1 MDKYFSIFGK
11 VVLVVLVIGV
21 LIAGGFYLGKRFSVQ
36 PAPTPAPTT
45 SASPLA
51 SPVASTLVS
60 PSASPKPS
68 PDDFSAIRAALVAK
82 TGISQENIQ
91 VSISQNT
98 GQHAK
103 GTVKDKNDIGGGY
116 FLAAKVGETWIIVYD
131 GQSQPTCSQIAPYNF
146 PKEMVP
152 ECLDSSGNVVKR

>member
-1 MDKYFSIFGK
+1 MLA
-11 VVLVVLVIGV
+11 VLIIGV
-21 LIAGGFYLGKRFSVQ
+21 LVAGGFYLGKRFSSQ
-36 PAPTPAPTT
+36 PATSPTPTLFATP
-45 SASPLA
+45 SAT
-51 SPVASTLVS
+51 PVASTLVL

-82 TGISQENIQ
+82 TGISQNNIE
-91 VSISQNT
+91 VSVSQNT

-103 GTVKDKNDIGGGY
+103 GTVKDKSDVGGGY

-131 GQSQPTCSQIAPYNF
+131 GQSQPTCSQINSYFF

-152 ECLDSSGNVVKR
+152 ECLDSNGKVITR